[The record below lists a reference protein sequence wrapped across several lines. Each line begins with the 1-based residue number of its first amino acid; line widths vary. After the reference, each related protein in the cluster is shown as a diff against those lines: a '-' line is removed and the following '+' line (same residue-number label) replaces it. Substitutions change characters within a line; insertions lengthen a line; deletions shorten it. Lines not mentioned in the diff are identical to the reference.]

1 MISRVGQSA
10 RKLQGLRRRIEL
22 VVLARVAGRRAV
34 RAWIV
39 GGALRDRLLGTDIHE
54 IDVAVSRDAEGL
66 ARELEAAGLGR
77 AVFLSKDRPGPR
89 VFRVA
94 GPRPIDIAE
103 IEGGSIAADLAR
115 RDFTVNAIALAL
127 DSGELVDPFGGVEDA
142 MRRRLRCVRP
152 ENLAEDP
159 LRILR
164 AARLWSTLGLTP
176 DPSVLA
182 AARAAAPLFG
192 SAAAERVTAELSR
205 LLGSERAAPA
215 LGWAAR
221 AGILPEALGLSTGG
235 AKSAALARRLSTL
248 DARSIRTIAPAR
260 RRRIRLS
267 LVAIRAGMT
276 ALEARRWLAE
286 RRWAREDAR
295 DASALVRLAAQSAAA
310 RSTRERWRWILAAGD
325 LAPDALILLASL
337 GVAGRRRARSLA
349 PLTRRPPR
357 RVAVDGDDVVG
368 WLHVAAGPLVGEL
381 LSELSIA
388 AAMGEVKNRREARHW
403 LTGQVRKAP

>member
-22 VVLARVAGRRAV
+22 VVLAHVASRRGLH
-34 RAWIV
+34 AWIV
-39 GGALRDRLLGTDIHE
+39 GGALRDRLLGAEIPE

-66 ARELEAAGLGR
+66 ARDLEAAGLGR

-127 DSGELVDPFGGVEDA
+127 GSGELVDPFGGVEDA
-142 MRRRLRCVRP
+142 IRRRLHCVRP

-164 AARLWSTLGLTP
+164 AARLWSTRGLTP

-182 AARAAAPLFG
+182 AARSAAPLFG
-192 SAAAERVTAELSR
+192 RAAAERVTAELSR

-215 LGWAAR
+215 LGWSAR
-221 AGILPEALGLSTGG
+221 AGILPEALGLSLGG
-235 AKSAALARRLSTL
+235 AKFAALDTLAVDAGYTFDPNARTRAAPAHPARAHRHPRRPDGARGAGAGSPGAAGPGRTHATRRRSSGSPPRASRHARR
-248 DARSIRTIAPAR
+248 ARDGAGSSMPEASPRMRFACSRAWA
-260 RRRIRLS
+260 S
-267 LVAIRAGMT
+267 RAGGGPGPWLRWPGCPRAGSPWT
-276 ALEARRWLAE
+276 ATTSSGGSALPPDRSSASCSRSCAWPP
-286 RRWAREDAR
+286 RWAR
-295 DASALVRLAAQSAAA
+295 
-310 RSTRERWRWILAAGD
+310 
-325 LAPDALILLASL
+325 
-337 GVAGRRRARSLA
+337 
-349 PLTRRPPR
+349 
-357 RVAVDGDDVVG
+357 
-368 WLHVAAGPLVGEL
+368 
-381 LSELSIA
+381 
-388 AAMGEVKNRREARHW
+388 
-403 LTGQVRKAP
+403 

>member
-22 VVLARVAGRRAV
+22 VVLARVAARRGLH
-34 RAWIV
+34 AWIV
-39 GGALRDRLLGTDIHE
+39 GGALRDRLLGAGIPE
-54 IDVAVSRDAEGL
+54 IDVAVSGDAEGL
-66 ARELEAAGLGR
+66 ARDLEAAGMGR

-89 VFRVA
+89 VFKVA
-94 GPRPIDIAE
+94 GRRPIDIAE

-127 DSGELVDPFGGVEDA
+127 GSGELLDPFGGVEDVL
-142 MRRRLRCVRP
+142 RRRLRCVRP

-192 SAAAERVTAELSR
+192 RAAAERVTAELSR
-205 LLGSERAAPA
+205 LLASERAAPA
-215 LGWAAR
+215 LRWSAR
-221 AGILPEALGLSTGG
+221 ARILPEALGLSGGG
-235 AKSAALARRLSTL
+235 AESAPFVRWLSAL
-248 DARSIRTIAPAR
+248 DPRSIRTIGPAR

-267 LVAIRAGMT
+267 LIAIRAGLT
-276 ALEARRWLAE
+276 ALEARRWLAG
-286 RRWAREDAR
+286 RRWPREDAR
-295 DASALVRLAAQSAAA
+295 DAAALVRLAAESAAA
-310 RSTRERWRWILAAGD
+310 RSTPGRWRWMLDAGG
-325 LAPDALILLASL
+325 LAPDALVLLANL
-337 GVAGRRRARSLA
+337 GVSGRRRARSLA
-349 PLTRRPPR
+349 PLARMPPR
-357 RVAVDGDDVVG
+357 RVAVDGGDVVR
-368 WLHVAAGPLVGEL
+368 WLGIAAGPLVGEL
-381 LSELSIA
+381 LSQLRVA